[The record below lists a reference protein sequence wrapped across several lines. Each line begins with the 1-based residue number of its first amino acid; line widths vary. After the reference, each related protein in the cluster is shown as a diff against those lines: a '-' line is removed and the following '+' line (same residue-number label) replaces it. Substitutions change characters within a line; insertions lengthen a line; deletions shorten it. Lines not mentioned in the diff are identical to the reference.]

1 MIVDQLFTR
10 PAVVGNTRQFFN
22 ESRHNKLLKE
32 DVTYR
37 NFHNLSRMLAERKM
51 SEKEILDLFAA
62 VEAGANATGQ
72 NRTALGRGKDAVTGA
87 YTSAKDA
94 IGGVLNSIAK
104 STPVAGV
111 DAAYNDATGA
121 LRNAVGANSKVMDS
135 IKKYRLLAK
144 EYPKTQLFVKTAL
157 IALAGMATGG
167 AGLPAIAGL
176 TAAIDSAIRGEKLS
190 SIIGK
195 GSGAALMGLGAQQL
209 QAALST
215 PATDVPADQNVV
227 PADQSIVP
235 GEEIVG
241 PDNGPSRF
249 DEIVNNAID
258 YKVKQGDTL
267 SEILAD
273 RKINPEAFRRL
284 PGNDVF
290 FSPDGNPNI
299 LKAGQTIKLPDP
311 ADVVDLNK
319 MSGTTPSDPSLAKDF
334 GDTNFY
340 TGQYNQNS
348 AYGLDAKNN
357 LQQQGFGRFGSD
369 GGIAADRV
377 AQDAARNT
385 VVPEPLGGSEA
396 SSTAPATVPSGPM
409 LSFPDGGNA
418 GTLTLP
424 DGRQVEAY
432 AFPQGGIQPRLGP
445 DLERVSVNYA
455 GQDVTAYI
463 KGNKAYIKNFNPAE
477 FSNPVQESW
486 VPAVKLLKLP
496 AEQLIDQ
503 KLTVMAWALNESTGR
518 APIRNIHLTH
528 KGVLTV
534 IENVDRHRRSLLRE
548 LDAMGPGRANIP
560 AVPRQDMPLA
570 PQAGAVQPGTIG
582 RGLNW
587 LDKATGK
594 VGSYLSKQAQNFTRK
609 VTAAKLKTEWEQ
621 EGHQTDSDYIAAFLA
636 KQGVPQ
642 GVITDVYGKMG
653 IPYTAPAVQPTSVQ
667 PQQQGAG
674 IQTGEINAI
683 DPDTGK
689 PYEKE
694 KLARMYG
701 SGATT
706 AQTPAPAPAPSPA
719 PAPAPV
725 PSKITQPN
733 TTPSFNATN
742 VMQMPG
748 MEKYAKT
755 TPAAPAKT
763 ANFGGG
769 PAGYGK
775 TTTTFKAPAAP
786 AAPAAPK
793 APKVTSG
800 GPTPNEQAKLQARLA
815 AAAKAQPVAE
825 TIKQVK
831 KMLET
836 VQTKDDVAFI
846 KKYISRQFSGQLSE
860 SANAQ
865 RSHLLSEVTR
875 IGAQRRRQYSQQLAK

>member
-1 MIVDQLFTR
+1 MIVDQLFTS
-10 PAVVGNTRQFFN
+10 PAVVGNTKQFFG

-37 NFHNLSRMLAERKM
+37 NFHNLSRMLAERAM

-62 VEAGANATGQ
+62 VEASANATGQ
-72 NRTALGRGKDAVTGA
+72 NRTALGRGKDAVSGA

-121 LRNAVGANSKVMDS
+121 LRDAVGTNSKVMDS

-176 TAAIDSAIRGEKLS
+176 TAAIDAAIKGEKLS

-195 GSGAALMGLGAQQL
+195 GAGAALMGLGAQQL
-209 QAALST
+209 QAALT
-215 PATDVPADQNVV
+215 GPATPDNVSL
-227 PADQSIVP
+227 PDTVP
-235 GEEIVG
+235 GTDAG
-241 PDNGPSRF
+241 PTT
-249 DEIVNNAID
+249 D
-258 YKVKQGDTL
+258 YVVKRGDTL
-267 SEILAD
+267 SDIAKANNVSVDDLMKANSGQTIVKPNGQSITWNDANALSDVNAMGDYTGPGTGVQQDYSVSTSPKIANPDVLAT
-273 RKINPEAFRRL
+273 
-284 PGNDVF
+284 
-290 FSPDGNPNI
+290 
-299 LKAGQTIKLPDP
+299 GQTIKIP
-311 ADVVDLNK
+311 APT
-319 MSGTTPSDPSLAKDF
+319 GATPYAGNVGLA
-334 GDTNFY
+334 GDTWNKIGS
-340 TGQYNQNS
+340 GQYPYSQISANQ
-348 AYGLDAKNN
+348 AAKYGLKEN
-357 LQQQGFGRFGSD
+357 
-369 GGIAADRV
+369 
-377 AQDAARNT
+377 
-385 VVPEPLGGSEA
+385 
-396 SSTAPATVPSGPM
+396 
-409 LSFPDGGNA
+409 
-418 GTLTLP
+418 
-424 DGRQVEAY
+424 
-432 AFPQGGIQPRLGP
+432 
-445 DLERVSVNYA
+445 
-455 GQDVTAYI
+455 
-463 KGNKAYIKNFNPAE
+463 
-477 FSNPVQESW
+477 
-486 VPAVKLLKLP
+486 VKLKRLP

-503 KLTVMAWALNESTGR
+503 KLTVMAWALVESAGKSP
-518 APIRNIHLTH
+518 ARNIHLTH
-528 KGVLTV
+528 TGVLTV
-534 IENVDRHRRSLLRE
+534 IENVDRHRRALLKE

-560 AVPRQDMPLA
+560 AVPRPDMP
-570 PQAGAVQPGTIG
+570 GVVG
-582 RGLNW
+582 RGLNAASGVAS
-587 LDKATGK
+587 KIGNYFT
-594 VGSYLSKQAQNFTRK
+594 KQAQNFTRK

-621 EGHQTDSDYIAAFLA
+621 LGHFTDSDEIAAFLA

-653 IPYTAPAVQPTSVQ
+653 IPYTAPAVQPTDVQ

-706 AQTPAPAPAPSPA
+706 SQTPALSPA
-719 PAPAPV
+719 PTPTTGKVTKPTNMTSVANNPAA
-725 PSKITQPN
+725 
-733 TTPSFNATN
+733 FNATN

-748 MEKYAKT
+748 MEKYAKPA
-755 TPAAPAKT
+755 TPAKP
-763 ANFGGG
+763 ANFGAG

-786 AAPAAPK
+786 AAPATPK
-793 APKVTSG
+793 TPKVTSG
-800 GPTPNEQAKLQARLA
+800 GPTPDEMAKYQQRLA

-846 KKYISRQFSGQLSE
+846 KKYINRQLSGQLSE

-865 RSHLLSEVTR
+865 RSRLLNEVTK
-875 IGAQRRRQYSQQLAK
+875 IGALRRRQHSQQLVK

>member
-1 MIVDQLFTR
+1 MIVDQLFTI
-10 PAVVGNTRQFFN
+10 PTAVGNTRQFFS

-62 VEAGANATGQ
+62 IEASANATGQ

-195 GSGAALMGLGAQQL
+195 GAGAALMGLGAQQL

-215 PATDVPADQNVV
+215 PSGTVDQIPSAPNVPVDQYLS
-227 PADQSIVP
+227 PGESIVNTDTPLPQGATVRCPLGSCDGDVWQVKP
-235 GEEIVG
+235 GETLNDIAQQIGVPPQELAQLNPGLGG
-241 PDNGPSRF
+241 PGGTYT
-249 DEIVNNAID
+249 VM
-258 YKVKQGDTL
+258 KGDQL
-267 SEILAD
+267 GFIAQ
-273 RKINPEAFRRL
+273 A
-284 PGNDVF
+284 
-290 FSPDGNPNI
+290 
-299 LKAGQTIKLPDP
+299 Q
-311 ADVVDLNK
+311 
-319 MSGTTPSDPSLAKDF
+319 GTTPEAIRAANPDINFAKALKPGTELNLPASTPGQGSVWSDYKGGMY
-334 GDTNFY
+334 GDKAPVS
-340 TGQYNQNS
+340 GQS
-348 AYGLDAKNN
+348 
-357 LQQQGFGRFGSD
+357 
-369 GGIAADRV
+369 GGVD
-377 AQDAARNT
+377 
-385 VVPEPLGGSEA
+385 A
-396 SSTAPATVPSGPM
+396 SSTTAATTPAGKITGPTNLGPNFDPNNVPPGWTMKQAPSPVDAT
-409 LSFPDGGNA
+409 A
-418 GTLTLP
+418 GTTQRYIPQNDGTWIDASTGQIADPAKLKASQDAVRNALRTGFNESITLKTLP
-424 DGRQVEAY
+424 AD
-432 AFPQGGIQPRLGP
+432 
-445 DLERVSVNYA
+445 
-455 GQDVTAYI
+455 
-463 KGNKAYIKNFNPAE
+463 
-477 FSNPVQESW
+477 
-486 VPAVKLLKLP
+486 
-496 AEQLIDQ
+496 QLIDQ

-518 APIRNIHLTH
+518 APTRNIHLTR

-534 IENVDRHRRSLLRE
+534 IENVDRHRRSLLKE
-548 LDAMGPGRANIP
+548 LDAMGPSRTNIP

-570 PQAGAVQPGTIG
+570 PQAGAVKPGVVG

-587 LDKATGK
+587 LDRTAGK
-594 VGSYLSKQAQNFTRK
+594 VGGYFSKQAQNFTRK

-642 GVITDVYGKMG
+642 DVITDVYGKMG
-653 IPYTAPAVQPTSVQ
+653 IPYSAPAVQPTNVQ

-674 IQTGEINAI
+674 IQTGDIYAI
-683 DPDTGK
+683 DPTTGK

-694 KLARMYG
+694 KLAQMYG

-706 AQTPAPAPAPSPA
+706 AQTPAPAPTTGKVTKPA
-719 PAPAPV
+719 NMTSITSNPAA
-725 PSKITQPN
+725 
-733 TTPSFNATN
+733 FNATN
-742 VMQMPG
+742 VMQMPD
-748 MEKYAKT
+748 MEKYAKPT
-755 TPAAPAKT
+755 APAKP
-763 ANFGGG
+763 ANFGAS
-769 PAGYGK
+769 PSGYGK
-775 TTTTFKAPAAP
+775 VTQTFKSPTAQAP

-800 GPTPNEQAKLQARLA
+800 GPTPDEQAKLQARLA

-865 RSHLLSEVTR
+865 RSRLLSEVTR